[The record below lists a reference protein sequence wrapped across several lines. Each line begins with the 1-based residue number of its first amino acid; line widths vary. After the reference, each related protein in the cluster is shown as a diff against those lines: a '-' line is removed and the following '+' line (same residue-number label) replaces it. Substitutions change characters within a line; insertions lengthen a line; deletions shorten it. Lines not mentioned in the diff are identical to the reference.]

1 MVLQQLL
8 LLAADLGLAVAM
20 YSQPIEVP
28 EVREQLRHVVHRLHD
43 PQLVLRFGYAPTTCY
58 TNRRQVADV
67 IDPQGPG

>member
-1 MVLQQLL
+1 MVLQRLL

-28 EVREQLRHVVHRLHD
+28 AVRERLRLAVHRVHA

-58 TNRRQVADV
+58 TNRRPVADV
-67 IDPQGPG
+67 IDAAG